1 MNRKDLIV
9 LAADKNI
16 EYALKGLFTR
26 PQALGI
32 RPINADIFIHPQHDP
47 GCTQHGVAFLSNF
60 SKNYH
65 HGLLMFDYEGSGR
78 EQRHQPQ
85 ELQETL
91 NREFD
96 SSAWGKRARAI
107 VLSPELETWVWSD
120 SPHVDDVAGW
130 KNRQPPLK
138 QWLVERGWLQS
149 GEVKPNRPKEAF
161 QAALRE
167 ARIQRSSSLYQQ
179 IAQRVSLRRCA
190 DRSFQEF
197 QAILRTWFPQGRQ
210 H

>member
-26 PQALGI
+26 PQALDI
-32 RPINADIFIHPQHDP
+32 RPIEADIFIHPQHDP
-47 GCTQHGVAFLSNF
+47 GCTQHGVSFLSNF

-65 HGLLMFDYEGSGR
+65 YGLIMFDYEGSGR
-78 EQRHQPQ
+78 EHRQQPQ

-91 NREFD
+91 NRGFN
-96 SSAWGKRARAI
+96 SSAWGKRAKAI
-107 VLSPELETWVWSD
+107 VLSPELEAWVWSG

-130 KNRQPPLK
+130 KNRQPSLK
-138 QWLVERGWLQS
+138 QWLIEQGWLQS

-167 ARIQRSSSLYQQ
+167 ARIQRSSSLYQK
-179 IAQRVSLRRCA
+179 IAQKVSLRRCA
-190 DRSFQEF
+190 DSSFQEF
-197 QAILRTWFPQGRQ
+197 QDILHDWFPRDSQQ
-210 H
+210 

>member
-1 MNRKDLIV
+1 MNRRDLIV

-26 PQALGI
+26 PQALDI
-32 RPINADIFIHPQHDP
+32 RPIKADIFIHPQHDP

-65 HGLLMFDYEGSGR
+65 YGLIMFDYEGSGR
-78 EQRHQPQ
+78 EQRQQPG
-85 ELQETL
+85 ELQATL
-91 NREFD
+91 NRGFA
-96 SSAWGKRARAI
+96 SSAWGNRARAI
-107 VLSPELETWVWSD
+107 VLSPELEAWVWSG

-130 KNRQPPLK
+130 KNRRPSLK
-138 QWLVERGWLQS
+138 QWLSEQGWLQP
-149 GEVKPNRPKEAF
+149 GEVKPNKPKEAF

-167 ARIQRSSSLYQQ
+167 AHIQRSSSLYQQ
-179 IAQRVSLRRCA
+179 IAERVSLHRCA

-197 QAILRTWFPQGRQ
+197 QDILRTWFPRDSPY
-210 H
+210 

>member
-26 PQALGI
+26 PQALDI
-32 RPINADIFIHPQHDP
+32 RPIEADIFIHPQHDP
-47 GCTQHGVAFLSNF
+47 GCTQHGVSFLSNF

-65 HGLLMFDYEGSGR
+65 YGLIMFDYEGSGR
-78 EQRHQPQ
+78 EHRQQPQ

-91 NREFD
+91 NRGFN
-96 SSAWGKRARAI
+96 SSAWGKRAKAI
-107 VLSPELETWVWSD
+107 VLSPELEAWVWSD

-130 KNRQPPLK
+130 KNRQPSLK
-138 QWLVERGWLQS
+138 QWLTEQGWLQS
-149 GEVKPNRPKEAF
+149 GKVKPNRPKEAF

-179 IAQRVSLRRCA
+179 IAQKVSLRRCA
-190 DRSFQEF
+190 DSSFQEF
-197 QAILRTWFPQGRQ
+197 QDILRDWFPRDSQ